1 LFENGMAGSLREKKR
16 IGIIGGNEADQKIY
30 EIAYEVG
37 RLVAKNNAILVC
49 GGLGGVMEAASKGAK
64 SIGGI
69 TIGIIP
75 SSNIKD
81 ANRYID
87 IPITTGIGYA
97 RNLMVVLNSD
107 VLIAIDGRYGTLSEI
122 SYAMIFG
129 KKVIGLETWDIDGI
143 KKARNPE
150 EAIKFALFDYIK

>member
-1 LFENGMAGSLREKKR
+1 MFEDERAGGLRTKKR
-16 IGIIGGNEADQKIY
+16 IGIIGGNEADQRLY
-30 EIAYEVG
+30 EIAFEVG
-37 RLVAKNNAILVC
+37 KLIAKNDAILIC

-64 SIGGI
+64 SMGGI

-87 IPITTGIGYA
+87 IPISTGIGLA

-107 VLIAIDGRYGTLSEI
+107 VLIAIDGKYGTLSEI
-122 SYAMIFG
+122 SYALIFG
-129 KKVIGLETWDIDGI
+129 KRVIGLETWDIEGV
-143 KKARNPE
+143 KKAHNPE
-150 EAIKFALFDYIK
+150 EAIKFALYDHK